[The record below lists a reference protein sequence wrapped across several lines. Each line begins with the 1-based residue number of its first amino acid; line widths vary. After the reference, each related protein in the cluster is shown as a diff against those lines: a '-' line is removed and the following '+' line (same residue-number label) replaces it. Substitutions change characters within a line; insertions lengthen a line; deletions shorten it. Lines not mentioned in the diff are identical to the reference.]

1 MALECS
7 INEVHLDTIDDPES
21 EVLYTQLLH
30 KLHHKRIYG
39 RSTVFENFTAKHIR
53 IILLLELELARKIRL
68 ENMMKIEGIFS

>member
-7 INEVHLDTIDDPES
+7 INKVYLDTIDDPES
-21 EVLYTQLLH
+21 EVLYTQLH

-68 ENMMKIEGIFS
+68 ENMMKIEGILS